1 MLLARG
7 AFEEARSVVVS
18 LIRDHGAITLA
29 EARDRLGTSRRVAQA
44 LLETLDR
51 HRVTRREGEGRVLVD

>member
-1 MLLARG
+1 M
-7 AFEEARSVVVS
+7 VS
-18 LIRDHGAITLA
+18 LIRSRGRVTLA
-29 EARDRLGTSRRVAQA
+29 EARDRLGTGRRVAQA